1 MMNRSRRLMLFVA
14 LLFTVSFLGLEF
26 RLFHLQVVA
35 HPDVSQR
42 TANLHRKTDKELA
55 ARGRILSRGGQVL
68 AESIPALYVYANS
81 HWTVGNDDQTTAE
94 VRDLLAAE
102 LTAVL
107 GETGED
113 LRSRLDLCGYRR
125 LLRRPVVDGDQIRE
139 LQKKESAGKLPG
151 VELER
156 TWIRRYPEG
165 PLAANVIGFVNA
177 EGTGQ
182 AGIEQ
187 YFDEQL
193 SGQSGERTLRRDSGQ
208 RPLFGLDSEVVHARA
223 GSDAHLT
230 IDLVIQYFTEEALDQ
245 IVQEHKPDWA
255 AAVVMDPK
263 KGDILAMA
271 SRPGFDPNQYGS
283 FPASHYMNR
292 CVSYFYRPGSSF
304 KPLMMGIILDA
315 AAVRLDE
322 QIDCRSFRDGSR
334 VIHDSHQNGFL
345 TPMEIM
351 VESSNIGMSKLAQRF
366 VPDGLVA
373 DETRMAG
380 FRRVRDTLSKLGFGK
395 KPQVCIP
402 AVTAGMLSPVR
413 KWTRRY
419 TLPSISFGHEIA
431 ASPLQIAGAFQAVAN
446 GGSYLEPALV
456 DRLVDADGDVSV
468 PRRRTGRRVFS
479 GPTTEYLREMLAEVV
494 NRGTGKEAALD
505 GYSVGGKTST
515 ARWERDS
522 TRYTSSFVGMAPVS
536 DPRLLVVVVVD
547 RPTGKFHS
555 GGKVAAPA
563 AGEILGRCLSY
574 LRVEPDR
581 IQ

>member
-1 MMNRSRRLMLFVA
+1 MNRSHRLMLFIA
-14 LLFTVSFLGLEF
+14 LLFTVSFLGLEI

-35 HPDVSQR
+35 YPDVSQR
-42 TANLHRKTDKELA
+42 TASLHRKTDRELA

-81 HWTVGNDDQTTAE
+81 HWTVERDGLSTAD
-94 VRDLLAAE
+94 VRDRIAQE
-102 LTAVL
+102 LTATL
-107 GETGED
+107 GETEED
-113 LRSRLDLCGYRR
+113 LRARLDLCGYRR
-125 LLRRPVVDGDQIRE
+125 LLRRPVIDGDQILE
-139 LQKKESAGKLPG
+139 LQRKESDGLLPG

-165 PLAANVIGFVNA
+165 PLAANVVGFVNA
-177 EGTGQ
+177 EGKGQ

-187 YFDEQL
+187 QLDEQL
-193 SGQSGERTLRRDSGQ
+193 SGCSGTRTLRRDSGQ
-208 RPLFGLDSEVVHARA
+208 RPMFGLDSEVVHARP
-223 GSDAHLT
+223 GSDVHLT

-245 IVQEHKPDWA
+245 IMLEHKPEWA
-255 AAVVMDPK
+255 AAVVVDPNR
-263 KGDILAMA
+263 GDILAMA

-292 CVSYFYRPGSSF
+292 CVSYSYRPGSSF
-304 KPLMMGIILDA
+304 KPLMMGIILEA

-322 QIDCRSFRDGSR
+322 QIDCRSFRDGGR
-334 VIHDSHQNGFL
+334 VIQDSHQNGFL

-351 VESSNIGMSKLAQRF
+351 VESSNIGMSKLAQRL

-373 DETRMAG
+373 PETRMAG

-395 KPQVCIP
+395 KPDLCLP

-419 TLPSISFGHEIA
+419 TLPSLSFGHEIA

-456 DRLVDADGDVSV
+456 DRLVDAEGDVSV
-468 PRRRTGRRVFS
+468 PRRRTGRRVFAPETS
-479 GPTTEYLREMLAEVV
+479 EHLREMMTEVV
-494 NRGTGKEAALD
+494 ERGTGKEAALD
-505 GYSVGGKTST
+505 GYSVAGKTST
-515 ARWERDS
+515 ARWERDA
-522 TRYTSSFVGMAPVS
+522 TRYTSSFVGFAPAS

-547 RPTGKFHS
+547 RPTGQVYS

-563 AGEILGRCLSY
+563 VGEILGRGLSY
-574 LRVEPDR
+574 LRVDLDR
-581 IQ
+581 MQ